1 MPRIVLESYQRGSS
15 KFNFYQLVQYIHKQ
29 FNYCIYLTDYSLD
42 DDKNQTMSR
51 ESLRLMGK
59 SKTFG
64 AGGRSAAK
72 INTPFV
78 VICTCPASPTHKLDE
93 NLSRYFFL

>member
-1 MPRIVLESYQRGSS
+1 MPRFVLESYQRGSS
-15 KFNFYQLVQYIHKQ
+15 KFNYYQLVRYIHKQ
-29 FNYCIYLTDYSLD
+29 FNCCIYLTDYSLD

-64 AGGRSAAK
+64 GCRRSA
-72 INTPFV
+72 
-78 VICTCPASPTHKLDE
+78 
-93 NLSRYFFL
+93 

>member
-15 KFNFYQLVQYIHKQ
+15 KFNFYQLVRYIHKQ

-42 DDKNQTMSR
+42 NDKKQPMSR
-51 ESLRLMGK
+51 KSLRFTIK

-64 AGGRSAAK
+64 AGERSVAK

-78 VICTCPASPTHKLDE
+78 VICTCGC
-93 NLSRYFFL
+93 N